1 MEKMTLN
8 NLKLDEEEIDG
19 IAFSINGE
27 SGDEL
32 DWEFTMMKL
41 NSDDDRDFVKHE
53 MGYKYQIVLYDREGD
68 GFDMFDAILGDLQYY
83 VKNLVKVNTEG
94 LILKKNKKTQEII
107 DKMFKG
113 KMLDRLKG
121 GLMEIAQKK
130 V

>member
-1 MEKMTLN
+1 MEKMTLK

>member
-1 MEKMTLN
+1 MEKMTLK

-27 SGDEL
+27 DGDEL

-41 NSDDDRDFVKHE
+41 NNDEDRNFVKHE

-121 GLMEIAQKK
+121 GLLEIAQKK

>member
-1 MEKMTLN
+1 MEKMTLK

-27 SGDEL
+27 DGDEL

-83 VKNLVKVNTEG
+83 VKNLVRVNTEG

>member
-1 MEKMTLN
+1 MEKMTLKS
-8 NLKLDEEEIDG
+8 LKLDEEEIDG
-19 IAFSINGE
+19 IAFSINGDD
-27 SGDEL
+27 GDEL

-41 NSDDDRDFVKHE
+41 NSDEDRNFVKYE

-83 VKNLVKVNTEG
+83 VKNLVRVNTEG